1 MTEPIRITLR
11 AARVNAGFTQ
21 LEVAKRL
28 KVSNKTVMKWETG
41 EAEPSFATLQAL
53 SLIYQLPMDCI
64 ILPTKSS

>member
-21 LEVAKRL
+21 LDVAKRL

-41 EAEPSFATLQAL
+41 KAEPSFATLQML